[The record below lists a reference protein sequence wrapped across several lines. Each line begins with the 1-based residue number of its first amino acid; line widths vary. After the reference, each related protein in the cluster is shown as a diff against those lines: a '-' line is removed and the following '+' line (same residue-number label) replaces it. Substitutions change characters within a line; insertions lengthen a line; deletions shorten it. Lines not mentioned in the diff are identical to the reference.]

1 MIVYEKK
8 LDLATNTYDVIDQA
22 LISSRDFV
30 RNFGLSEDYVEV
42 HVYNISRSRLL
53 YSDYNSKAYKIP
65 PTLKGESET
74 VTNYLEFSPGSFIES
89 LGYIAGRYVVT
100 YNVLRKKIVNASGKS
115 FFIKQISP
123 DRTELRVISNQ
134 ISDAEVQSGVVNF
147 IQEYQTSSYYKDYL
161 LNFGDNKLVNAINI
175 ALDTNTTPFSVLVKL
190 YKPLPDE
197 FSEKSAF
204 WFVEEL
210 STAVSFEVEVSPDVF
225 QIETPKLKSANFNI
239 EVDYKANSLSEYYN
253 KNQLL
258 SNDSLFSYQQLVNK
272 LYDQKIQINI
282 DYTKYEE
289 FVHFSSAARRL
300 INFINKVKK
309 IESYTDDLNIIKQ
322 TPYYTASFSTSQS
335 AYKIQSDITDII
347 TSFDG
352 YENFLYYETSS
363 KSWPKSGSV
372 KPYTLYRSNTIEAV
386 SWIGSLDYESDYYGG
401 EIYSASYY
409 DNENQNNL
417 VYTIPEYIRVDET
430 NEAFD
435 RFVEMMGEY
444 FDSIWVYI
452 KSVTDLYKTSNK
464 LNRGISKDLVYF
476 ALRSLGI
483 KLYNSKANEDL
494 YRYLIGSSVSG
505 SYSPFSDGYSTYVSA
520 SSEIIPGQDIQKE
533 VLKRIYHNIPSLLK
547 KKGTV
552 DGIDDLISIFGIPY
566 TILSATQFGG
576 ADKTSQTV
584 EYVYDR
590 FSYAYYNT
598 GSAYVKTS
606 WDSLYSTAI
615 PTFADFVPDTIEFRF
630 KPDKRFYTQT
640 SSLLEV
646 VPNSSTNRSFG
657 IIIRPDNSLGSPY
670 SKVEFYLRGASA
682 VYSSSVSLPIYYTDF
697 TGDTLWWNV
706 MLKRQNHTSGSATS
720 ANQVYT
726 LTVANKIED
735 RIGHQASSSVQV
747 NGATSASYN
756 QSWSNTDQSLYLGG
770 SNLTS
775 DGNFLPTYKFIGS
788 YQELRYWATP
798 LSQSTFLYHVLSPES
813 IRGNSSGSSYQD
825 LSARYSL
832 GNDLFTYNHSTI
844 TQVSSIHPNQS
855 NRVFYSISVNQS
867 ASFNYDTGSSYK
879 SNIET
884 YVTDSPNSVY
894 ANPVNQK
901 VRIVNNQIT
910 GSVLSH
916 FLRLEDETSI
926 YRTKDVHF
934 TDVSF
939 SPQNEINKDIISQ
952 YGSTIDID
960 QVIGD
965 PRQSSLL
972 SYPDLTK
979 LNSEYYQKYKSKY
992 NLKDYVRLIQFYD
1005 NALFKMILD
1014 YIPARDSVTTGLT
1027 IKSPILERSKA
1038 KSPQTSGDVIFNPTN
1053 SEITGSKIEADSIY
1067 ISGVGD
1073 LRDFYT
1079 GELSGSEIN
1088 VHQVFVTRN
1097 RNPYL

>member
-8 LDLATNTYDVIDQA
+8 IEVSTNTYDVIDQE
-22 LISSRDFV
+22 LITSRDFV

-42 HVYNISRSRLL
+42 HVYNIARSRLL

-65 PTLKGESET
+65 PTLKGEEET
-74 VTNYLEFSPGSFIES
+74 VTNYLEFSPGSLIEN

-100 YNVLRKKIVNASGKS
+100 YNILRKKIVNASGKS
-115 FFIKQISP
+115 FFIKEISP

-147 IQEYQTSSYYKDYL
+147 IQEYQSSTYYKDYL

-175 ALDTNTTPFSVLVKL
+175 ALDTNTSPFSVLVKL
-190 YKPLPDE
+190 YKPLPSE
-197 FSEKSAF
+197 FTEKAAF

-210 STAVSFEVEVSPDVF
+210 STAISFEVEVAPNVF
-225 QIETPKLKSANFNI
+225 EISTPKLKSANFNI
-239 EVDYKANSLSEYYN
+239 EVDYRANSLSDYYN

-282 DYTKYEE
+282 DYANYED

-309 IESYTDDLNIIKQ
+309 IESYTDDLNLIKQ

-335 AYKIQSDITDII
+335 AYKIQSDITDIV
-347 TSFDG
+347 TNFDG
-352 YENFLYYETSS
+352 YENYLYYESSS
-363 KSWPKSGSV
+363 KSWPKSGSA
-372 KPYTLYRSNTIEAV
+372 KPYTLYRSDTLEAV
-386 SWIGSLDYESDYYGG
+386 SWIGSLDYESRYYGG

-417 VYTIPEYIRVDET
+417 VYTIPEYIRMDEA

-444 FDSIWVYI
+444 FDNIWIYI
-452 KSVTDLYKTSNK
+452 KSVTDIYKASNK
-464 LNRGISKDLVYF
+464 LNRGISKDLVYY
-476 ALRSLGI
+476 ALQSLGI

-494 YRYLIGSSVSG
+494 YRYLIGSNVSG
-505 SYSPFSDGYSTYVSA
+505 SYSPLSDGYSTYVSA
-520 SSEIIPGQDIQKE
+520 SSDIIPGQDIQKE
-533 VLKRIYHNIPSLLK
+533 VLKRIYHNLPSLLK

-566 TILSATQFGG
+566 TILSPTQFGG

-584 EYVYDR
+584 EYTYDR

-598 GSAYVKTS
+598 GSSYVKTS
-606 WDSLYSTAI
+606 WASLYSTGV
-615 PTFADFVPDTIEFRF
+615 PVFADYVPDTIEFRF
-630 KPDKRFYTQT
+630 KPDKNFYNKT
-640 SSLLEV
+640 SSLLEAV
-646 VPNSSTNRSFG
+646 VTGSTNRSFG
-657 IIIRPDNSLGSPY
+657 IILRPDTTLGSPY
-670 SKVEFYLRGASA
+670 SKVELYLRGTSA
-682 VYSSSVSLPIYYTDF
+682 VYSSSISLPIYYTDI

-706 MLKRQNHTSGSATS
+706 MLKRQNHTSGSDTS
-720 ANQVYT
+720 SNQVYT
-726 LTVANKIED
+726 LVVANKIED
-735 RIGHQASSSVQV
+735 RIGHQASSSVHV
-747 NGATSASYN
+747 NGAASSSYN
-756 QSWSNTDQSLYLGG
+756 QSWSNSNQAIYLGG
-770 SNLTS
+770 SNITS
-775 DGNFLPTYKFIGS
+775 DGNFLPTYKFVGNF
-788 YQELRYWATP
+788 QELRYWATP
-798 LSQSTFLYHVLSPES
+798 ISQSTFFYHVLSPES
-813 IRGNSSGSSYQD
+813 IRGNTSGSSYQD
-825 LSARYSL
+825 LSARFAL
-832 GNDLFTYNHSTI
+832 GNDLEMYNHSVI
-844 TQVSSIHPNQS
+844 TEVGSVHPNQD
-855 NRVFYSISVNQS
+855 NRVFYSAAVSQS
-867 ASFNYDTGSSYK
+867 ASFNYDTGSTYK
-879 SNIET
+879 ANIET
-884 YVTDSPNSVY
+884 YVADSPNSVY
-894 ANPVNQK
+894 SNPVNQK

-939 SPQNEINKDIISQ
+939 SPQNEVNKDIISQ
-952 YGSTIDID
+952 YGSTIDLD

-965 PRQSSLL
+965 PRQSALS
-972 SYPDLTK
+972 SYPELVK
-979 LNSEYYQKYKSKY
+979 LNSEYYEKYDRKY

-1014 YIPARDSVTTGLT
+1014 YIPARDSITTGLT

-1038 KSPQTSGDVIFNPTN
+1038 KSVQTSGDVTANQVN

-1088 VHQVFVTRN
+1088 VHQVFETRN